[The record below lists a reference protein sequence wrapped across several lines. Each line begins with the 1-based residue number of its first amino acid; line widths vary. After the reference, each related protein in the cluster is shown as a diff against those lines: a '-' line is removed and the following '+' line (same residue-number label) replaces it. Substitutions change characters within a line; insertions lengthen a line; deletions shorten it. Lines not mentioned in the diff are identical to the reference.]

1 MLNIKKC
8 TFKMSK
14 HGGITVKLQNSLKP
28 TFINTQIPTVHTIT
42 CHLNESATHDMYNV
56 TLHCLFFSDCF
67 FWVKNGILEVYKSL
81 NF

>member
-1 MLNIKKC
+1 
-8 TFKMSK
+8 MSK

-56 TLHCLFFSDCF
+56 
-67 FWVKNGILEVYKSL
+67 
-81 NF
+81 